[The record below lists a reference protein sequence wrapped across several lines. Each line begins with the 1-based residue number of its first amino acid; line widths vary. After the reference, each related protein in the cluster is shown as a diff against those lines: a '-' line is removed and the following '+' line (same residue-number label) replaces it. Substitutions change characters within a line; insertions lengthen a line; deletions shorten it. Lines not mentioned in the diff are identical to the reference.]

1 MPRNLNI
8 GPIWSHERYICIKEI
23 TYSKRQSG
31 FGRGRDAHLAKISP
45 AFLRV
50 KPSHSRA
57 AILSSFSGR
66 STCVLIDKSTLRIR
80 TDAVV
85 SEEGEDATELM
96 LPWYDEGPRDYQV
109 SSCVNVGFRNLLT
122 KKSCTDLSLPIR
134 WATQE
139 DLFFFK
145 CSCLFGIKDKG

>member
-1 MPRNLNI
+1 LRRNLNI
-8 GPIWSHERYICIKEI
+8 GLIWSHERYICIKEI
-23 TYSKRQSG
+23 AYSKRQSG

-66 STCVLIDKSTLRIR
+66 STGVLIDKSTLRIR

-85 SEEGEDATELM
+85 SEEEDATELM
-96 LPWYDEGPRDYQV
+96 LPWYDEEPRDFQ
-109 SSCVNVGFRNLLT
+109 S
-122 KKSCTDLSLPIR
+122 
-134 WATQE
+134 AHA
-139 DLFFFK
+139 
-145 CSCLFGIKDKG
+145 